1 MALFEKWD
9 MTHLGILFGILA
21 GIFILLHVNSL
32 IFNKLKSFES
42 NKSIVKNSF
51 AFLII
56 IVGTLVFVISL
67 KIKTPVEGQILK
79 FLGVIISAAIALSAT
94 TVLGN
99 LIAGIMNNSIKNLRN
114 GVFIKIG
121 DMQGMVLKKSSFH
134 TEIVLEDGNYLS
146 IPNLYIAKNP
156 VKITRKKDTIVSTT
170 VSLGYDVSRF
180 VVEEVLK
187 EAAASAGLTDP
198 YVFITNLGDFSV
210 VYRIHGILGDSKKFH
225 RTSSD
230 LNGEVLD
237 KLHEKRIEIVSPNFM
252 NQRIRDEKEYIPNQ
266 VSKKKIP
273 DKVDAPEE
281 IVFHEAIKSGKI
293 ENKKDRLKE
302 IDKENES
309 LKEKIKESDD
319 NEEIEKIKYTI
330 GKNKDL
336 KEKIEKN
343 IKDQTEEINDSE

>member
-210 VYRIHGILGDSKKFH
+210 VYRIHGILGDS
-225 RTSSD
+225 
-230 LNGEVLD
+230 
-237 KLHEKRIEIVSPNFM
+237 
-252 NQRIRDEKEYIPNQ
+252 
-266 VSKKKIP
+266 
-273 DKVDAPEE
+273 
-281 IVFHEAIKSGKI
+281 
-293 ENKKDRLKE
+293 RLS
-302 IDKENES
+302 NRS
-309 LKEKIKESDD
+309 R
-319 NEEIEKIKYTI
+319 NPP
-330 GKNKDL
+330 
-336 KEKIEKN
+336 
-343 IKDQTEEINDSE
+343 